1 MSELKSAI
9 AIGTVHYIKDGKQAV
24 AAPNES
30 VHLDAKSFDELSA
43 LGAVREPKQGEAVSP
58 LDHDRNGEPGGSIDE
73 LDQLVRKM
81 ESGELSL
88 DDSIA
93 AYRRGAELARY
104 CQARLANAEQLSFL

>member
-73 LDQLVRKM
+73 LDQKTVA
-81 ESGELSL
+81 ELKAIAEAETVDL
-88 DDSIA
+88 TDKTKKDDIIA
-93 AYRRGAELARY
+93 AIRASRTNDLLG
-104 CQARLANAEQLSFL
+104 